1 MKITAQEEI
10 GLRIML
16 RISNCGN
23 ESGLSIP
30 QLSEAEGISI
40 PYVAK
45 LTRLLRQ
52 QGFLNSTP
60 GNKGG
65 YVLARPANQ
74 IIVNDLLKVLG
85 GALFDT
91 SFCNLHSGAM
101 KLCTNSVDCSVRSL
115 WKMMQLVL
123 DELLQQLTLSDLS
136 NSELEA
142 QRIISRVF
150 APKQVV

>member
-16 RISNCGN
+16 RIANCGN

-91 SFCNLHSGAM
+91 SFCNLHSGGM

-150 APKQVV
+150 APKEVV

>member
-16 RISNCGN
+16 RVANCGN

-60 GNKGG
+60 GKKGV
-65 YVLARPANQ
+65 YVRARPANE

-91 SFCNLHSGAM
+91 SFCNLHSGGM

-123 DELLQQLTLSDLS
+123 DELLQHLTLSDLS

-150 APKQVV
+150 APKEVV

>member
-16 RISNCGN
+16 RVANCGN
-23 ESGLSIP
+23 DAGLSIP
-30 QLSEAEGISI
+30 QLSDAEGISI

-52 QGFLNSTP
+52 KGFLNSTP

-65 YVLARPANQ
+65 YVLSRPANQ

-91 SFCNLHSGAM
+91 SFCNLHSGGM

-142 QRIISRVF
+142 ERIISRVF
-150 APKQVV
+150 APKPVV

>member
-16 RISNCGN
+16 RVANCGN

-65 YVLARPANQ
+65 YVLARPANE

-91 SFCNLHSGAM
+91 SFCNLHSGGM

-123 DELLQQLTLSDLS
+123 DELLQQLTLSDLP

-150 APKQVV
+150 APKEVV

>member
-16 RISNCGN
+16 RVANCGN
-23 ESGLSIP
+23 DSGLSIP

-74 IIVNDLLKVLG
+74 IVINDLLKVLG
-85 GALFDT
+85 GAIFDT
-91 SFCNLHSGAM
+91 SFCNQHSGGM
-101 KLCTNSVDCSVRSL
+101 KLCTNSVDCSVLSL

-150 APKQVV
+150 APKQVI

>member
-16 RISNCGN
+16 RVANCGN

-91 SFCNLHSGAM
+91 SFCNLHSGGM

-123 DELLQQLTLSDLS
+123 DELLQQLTLNDLS

>member
-16 RISNCGN
+16 RVANCGN

-65 YVLARPANQ
+65 YVLARPANE

-91 SFCNLHSGAM
+91 SFCNLHSGGM

-150 APKQVV
+150 APKEVV

>member
-16 RISNCGN
+16 RIANCGN

-65 YVLARPANQ
+65 YVLARPANH

-91 SFCNLHSGAM
+91 SFCNLHSGGM

-150 APKQVV
+150 APKEVV